1 MGVDRVAVIGG
12 TGDEGFGLA
21 LRWAKAG
28 IAVTIGSRDSARA
41 NEAATRLRTT
51 LADASVEGA
60 TNQQAAG
67 SHEVIVVT
75 VPFAGQAA
83 IYKSIAGHLAEGATV
98 IDGTVPVSAAVGGR
112 ATTVLGVWQGS
123 AAQQAQSLLPKGVT
137 TMGAFHT
144 LAANAVNEI
153 DTPLEGDVLVCG
165 PKRGKPVVAE
175 LVEAIES
182 LRFVDAG
189 GLDQAR
195 IIEPLTSLLIGINR
209 RYKIDRAGLRITGL
223 PETP

>member
-12 TGDEGFGLA
+12 TGAEGFGLA

-28 IAVTIGSRDSARA
+28 IAVTVGSRHAGRGT
-41 NEAATRLRTT
+41 EAATRL
-51 LADASVEGA
+51 LSVLPDANVGGA
-60 TNQQAAG
+60 TNEQAAA

-75 VPFAGQAA
+75 VPFAGQAP
-83 IYKSIAGHLAEGATV
+83 IYRSIADHVIDGAIV

-144 LAANAVNEI
+144 LAADAVNEI
-153 DTPLEGDVLVCG
+153 DTPIDGDVLVCG
-165 PKRGKPVVAE
+165 PKRGKPVVRD
-175 LVEAIES
+175 LVEAIAS

-195 IIEPLTSLLIGINR
+195 LIEPLTALLIGINR

-223 PETP
+223 PEVT